1 MNSIPNTPGC
11 SGKSAGWLHISGV
24 EKIQRCFPRIPGK
37 FSMLINTL
45 GLVIN
50 MIVLWNT
57 IYIQAALA
65 QLRGEGCMARYEDVA
80 RLSPLILRTHPCS
93 RAVLFLDARVGR

>member
-37 FSMLINTL
+37 FSMLINNHERFHQSLDYRTPAQIYL
-45 GLVIN
+45 GGQ
-50 MIVLWNT
+50 
-57 IYIQAALA
+57 QASAA
-65 QLRGEGCMARYEDVA
+65 EEDFYQPA
-80 RLSPLILRTHPCS
+80 SILIR
-93 RAVLFLDARVGR
+93 

>member
-37 FSMLINTL
+37 FSMLINSHGLLHAKPVSSYVGFFHGLDDRTL
-45 GLVIN
+45 LHQG
-50 MIVLWNT
+50 
-57 IYIQAALA
+57 AHEERLA
-65 QLRGEGCMARYEDVA
+65 TGEER
-80 RLSPLILRTHPCS
+80 R
-93 RAVLFLDARVGR
+93 